1 MEQADS
7 KTKKQSSPKKNGNAP
22 SKTKLQLAND
32 TLKDIDGVVDS
43 AKSIHEK
50 LGNPANKFVN
60 FIKGKLTKSKK
71 TLPIQESNLLSESID
86 VEQKTE
92 SIQESQENIV
102 ESFQDLTNQEI
113 VTTDDPFKQL
123 EEVLLSDESSANY
136 SQSVQKAINAQVK
149 ILTVIKSPSL
159 LPKTY
164 NVILSSLAEAILCAS
179 DNERE
184 NIQKNAGLMLQSL
197 IFFQDAQLL
206 YEEEEHDKE
215 AEEMLV
221 FATNALQESVS
232 TILLASIP
240 GPGSAGAA
248 VKVATATKKIKVV
261 ETLCSLIKGELFSKY
276 LKFWFRK
283 KKLQQQRTDFYLS
296 VAAIFDKLARH
307 SDIFGHKQMLLS
319 ETILDYKEK
328 LIPYI
333 GDKTNDIEA
342 LMSKIPDIKNKMP
355 TCSPKPSDGRKLS
368 IFVIILS
375 IAAFITADF
384 FILSIYFDNSPIISI
399 SVSIVVP
406 LILLT
411 VGWSISSSI
420 VESASNKISKWQ
432 KEKSKNRKDV
442 ARYYYDNLAK
452 LLYS

>member
-123 EEVLLSDESSANY
+123 EEVFLSDESSANY

-184 NIQKNAGLMLQSL
+184 NIQK
-197 IFFQDAQLL
+197 
-206 YEEEEHDKE
+206 
-215 AEEMLV
+215 
-221 FATNALQESVS
+221 
-232 TILLASIP
+232 IL
-240 GPGSAGAA
+240 G
-248 VKVATATKKIKVV
+248 
-261 ETLCSLIKGELFSKY
+261 
-276 LKFWFRK
+276 
-283 KKLQQQRTDFYLS
+283 
-296 VAAIFDKLARH
+296 
-307 SDIFGHKQMLLS
+307 
-319 ETILDYKEK
+319 
-328 LIPYI
+328 
-333 GDKTNDIEA
+333 
-342 LMSKIPDIKNKMP
+342 
-355 TCSPKPSDGRKLS
+355 
-368 IFVIILS
+368 
-375 IAAFITADF
+375 
-384 FILSIYFDNSPIISI
+384 
-399 SVSIVVP
+399 
-406 LILLT
+406 
-411 VGWSISSSI
+411 
-420 VESASNKISKWQ
+420 
-432 KEKSKNRKDV
+432 
-442 ARYYYDNLAK
+442 
-452 LLYS
+452 